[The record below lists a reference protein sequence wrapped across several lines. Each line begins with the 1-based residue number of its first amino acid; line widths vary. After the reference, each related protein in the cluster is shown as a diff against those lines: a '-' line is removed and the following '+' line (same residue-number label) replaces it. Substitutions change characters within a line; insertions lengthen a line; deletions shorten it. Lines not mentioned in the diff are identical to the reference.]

1 MSESPA
7 AIYIIYVLFHIYFFA
22 VDNIDA
28 FGQAFGGVFEV
39 DVRLDLDA
47 LKVIDIDFDVG
58 VTADGVHG

>member
-1 MSESPA
+1 M
-7 AIYIIYVLFHIYFFA
+7 LLHIYFFA

-39 DVRLDLDA
+39 DVRLDLHA
-47 LKVIDIDFDVG
+47 LKVIDIYFDVG

>member
-1 MSESPA
+1 M
-7 AIYIIYVLFHIYFFA
+7 LLHIYFFA

-28 FGQAFGGVFEV
+28 FGQAFGGVFEF

-58 VTADGVHG
+58 VNADSVYS